1 MALSKQQLKAIHA
14 KKFLPV
20 AIIEK
25 PGGKSDIFFKSNA
38 MTEKSAFHDAA
49 KKSFIESQKPE
60 YKKGTLRFA
69 VALNKNKLGAL
80 RSGKKFTRTNA
91 FLIAEKAGKNK
102 EKLVARKGP
111 IGEKPEVIV
120 GKIDSSKLRDAKG
133 RPIKDPELRKAL
145 RGRK

>member
-20 AIIEK
+20 AIVEG
-25 PGGKSDIFFKSNA
+25 PDGKADIFFKSNA

-49 KKSFIESQKPE
+49 KKSFIESQKPK

-69 VALNKNKLGAL
+69 FALNKSKLKAFK
-80 RSGKKFTRTNA
+80 SGKPMNKSNA

-102 EKLVARKGP
+102 QKLVARNGP
-111 IGEKPEVIV
+111 IGETPEIIV
-120 GKIDSSKLRDAKG
+120 GEK
-133 RPIKDPELRKAL
+133 
-145 RGRK
+145 